1 MLFLISWRSQK
12 GGNVTRYEDPS
23 QKMHESKLQE
33 LRRERKT
40 ETMRLGQLGEN
51 LKIKLQAAGSGSK
64 DGRAA

>member
-1 MLFLISWRSQK
+1 
-12 GGNVTRYEDPS
+12 VTRYEDPS
-23 QKMHESKLQE
+23 QKTHESKLQE